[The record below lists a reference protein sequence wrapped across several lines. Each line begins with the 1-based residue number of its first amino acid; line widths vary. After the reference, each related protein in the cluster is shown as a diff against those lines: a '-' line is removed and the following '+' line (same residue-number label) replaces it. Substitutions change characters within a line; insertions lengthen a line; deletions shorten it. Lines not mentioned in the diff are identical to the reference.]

1 MSKFMI
7 GNICL
12 LLSMLFG
19 SGSQVVFKAVLN
31 ETGPL
36 TANGFMLEQMFAKG
50 KLLHLFAAFAMLVIA
65 FLFWTLSL
73 SRLELSYA
81 YSIACSSALIVAL
94 LSALFLGE
102 VVTARAWV
110 GIVLIVVGIAM
121 LWSPR

>member
-1 MSKFMI
+1 
-7 GNICL
+7 
-12 LLSMLFG
+12 MLFG

-36 TANGFMLEQMFAKG
+36 TANGFMLEQMFVKG